1 MKLNRAKIKI
11 VIIILLAILGVV
23 LMATNSKT
31 VRDAE
36 HIWFFGKW
44 NMPVWQLVVIT
55 LVIGFVVGVLVG
67 SRIYEQAREGKAE
80 KRDPGGN
87 G

>member
-1 MKLNRAKIKI
+1 MKLTRAKIKI
-11 VIIILLAILGVV
+11 VLIILLAILGVV
-23 LMATNSKT
+23 LMATNSET

-44 NMPVWQLVVIT
+44 NMPVWQLVIIT

-67 SRIYEQAREGKAE
+67 SRIYEEARGGKSA
-80 KRDPGGN
+80 KNQPPRDQ
-87 G
+87 